1 MGLKKNILYS
11 SFLTTSNYL
20 FQFLTYPYVARVLG
34 VTGIGVCN
42 FAQSLIQYFMLFS
55 TLGVMTLGTREIAKC
70 NGDRGR
76 QNIVFSSLFEL
87 TAIATFIIVLIYLC
101 LIETVPKLAE
111 YRSLL
116 YIGVFQLIFNTLTIE
131 WLFRGLE
138 DFKYITIRTFWTKV
152 FYVVAVFIFIQD
164 QQDYLLYFVITVS
177 VYIVNG
183 VINLSY
189 SYKWISFSWQPLRS
203 ILHFIKP
210 MLVLGIYAILTNMYL
225 SFNIMYLGFVS
236 NDDQVGY
243 YTTATKIQNIIL
255 ALYTSFTLVMMPRI
269 SSMLAKKD
277 MDGIK
282 NAIAK
287 SLNLLYAFAFPIIV
301 LSVVFAYQIVYII
314 AGSGYEQTV
323 PVLQIAM
330 PLILVVGIEQILI
343 IQLLMPLGEDKAVFI
358 NALVGA
364 TVAIILNIL
373 LVKELQS
380 IGSIIVWFSAEVSV
394 LISANIFVR
403 KKIGNIISV
412 KKLVIYIIMY
422 LPLLLLCYMIKAL
435 PISEY
440 FSLIISLVF
449 TVLYCHFCLL
459 YVVRNDIYKSLFIQL
474 KSKLSIR

>member
-1 MGLKKNILYS
+1 MK
-11 SFLTTSNYL
+11 
-20 FQFLTYPYVARVLG
+20 R
-34 VTGIGVCN
+34 
-42 FAQSLIQYFMLFS
+42 
-55 TLGVMTLGTREIAKC
+55 
-70 NGDRGR
+70 
-76 QNIVFSSLFEL
+76 
-87 TAIATFIIVLIYLC
+87 
-101 LIETVPKLAE
+101 
-111 YRSLL
+111 
-116 YIGVFQLIFNTLTIE
+116 
-131 WLFRGLE
+131 LFRGLE

-287 SLNLLYAFAFPIIV
+287 SLNLLYAFAFPIIDNH
-301 LSVVFAYQIVYII
+301 
-314 AGSGYEQTV
+314 
-323 PVLQIAM
+323 P
-330 PLILVVGIEQILI
+330 
-343 IQLLMPLGEDKAVFI
+343 
-358 NALVGA
+358 
-364 TVAIILNIL
+364 
-373 LVKELQS
+373 
-380 IGSIIVWFSAEVSV
+380 
-394 LISANIFVR
+394 
-403 KKIGNIISV
+403 
-412 KKLVIYIIMY
+412 
-422 LPLLLLCYMIKAL
+422 
-435 PISEY
+435 
-440 FSLIISLVF
+440 
-449 TVLYCHFCLL
+449 
-459 YVVRNDIYKSLFIQL
+459 
-474 KSKLSIR
+474 